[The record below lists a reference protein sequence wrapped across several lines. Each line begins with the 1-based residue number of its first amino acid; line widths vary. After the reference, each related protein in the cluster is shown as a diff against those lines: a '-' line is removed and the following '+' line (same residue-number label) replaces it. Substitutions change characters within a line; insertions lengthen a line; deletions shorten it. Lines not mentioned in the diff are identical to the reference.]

1 MFIQVR
7 IDLSFVPD
15 VISRCQHIDSP
26 VKQFVCDFRGNTEP
40 RRRILAIEDG
50 EIDPVFLLEM
60 FEVLADDAAACASD
74 RVADKEDFQK
84 GVGLSKET
92 GKFGVPPVISYFLVL
107 QKIGNYRWDPEFPRP
122 DLCPAWPCGYNLFE
136 PV

>member
-74 RVADKEDFQK
+74 RVADKEDFH
-84 GVGLSKET
+84 
-92 GKFGVPPVISYFLVL
+92 VL
-107 QKIGNYRWDPEFPRP
+107 KRKYPTKIVWLTYLNLLYR
-122 DLCPAWPCGYNLFE
+122 
-136 PV
+136 